1 MKPLHTIKS
10 VVRPAVDPSE
20 QASADELLVLR
31 AMDGCEPALAD
42 LVVRWHGAMLRQAR
56 LLTDDADSAA
66 EVVQEAW
73 VAIVRGLRR
82 LRDPASFS
90 GWAMRIVRHKAAD
103 RVRRCQRDRAGI
115 RRLARTQPSDPA
127 STPAS
132 PADLPSHQDR
142 DDELATLR
150 SAMRTLPAD
159 QRALLAMHYL
169 DSLPLR
175 AIAQALGIPRGTVK
189 SRLFAARRELR
200 QALDRSHTPHER
212 TLP

>member
-1 MKPLHTIKS
+1 MTASHPIPT
-10 VVRPAVDPSE
+10 RAQPPAPAE

-56 LLTDDADSAA
+56 LLTDDADSAG

-82 LRDPASFS
+82 LRDPASFP

-103 RVRRCQRDRAGI
+103 RVRTRQRDRAGI
-115 RRLARTQPSDPA
+115 QRLAQTRPT
-127 STPAS
+127 TPVDNHAS
-132 PADLPSHQDR
+132 PAESPSRPDHDN
-142 DDELATLR
+142 ELATLR
-150 SAMRTLPAD
+150 SAMRGLPAD

-175 AIAQALGIPRGTVK
+175 AIAHALGIPRGTVK

-200 QALDRSHTPHER
+200 RALDTPHTPHER
-212 TLP
+212 TQP